1 MMVLIMAALI
11 LVASILVGMVMVLIS
26 PPSKDSELGPRMNV
40 RQFVELGAAAI
51 HSWWR
56 DQCIAMTKGSLTG
69 VPILQ
74 VFIGPRSDHSLPMSV
89 TD

>member
-1 MMVLIMAALI
+1 MMMVLIMAALI
-11 LVASILVGMVMVLIS
+11 LVALILVGMVMVLIS

-56 DQCIAMTKGSLTG
+56 DQYIAMTKGSLAG

-74 VFIGPRSDHSLPMSV
+74 FF
-89 TD
+89 T